1 MSDVGLALA
10 QHLAERGAGR
20 IWLLG
25 RHLPEAG
32 SRQEEQVEKIRAAGC
47 DARPLTCDVT
57 DFGAMKAAFGEMTAQ
72 EDMPIRGVFHLA
84 GFLDDDAIEKLTWDR
99 FNAVLSPKVDGSWFL
114 NELTRDMHLDHFV
127 VFSSIAS
134 SSARTVRPTTLP
146 PTRSSTR
153 SSPRAGRTSCPAS
166 RSTGAPGAKSAR
178 S

>member
-72 EDMPIRGVFHLA
+72 EDMPICGVFHLA

-114 NELTRDMHLDHFV
+114 NELTRDMPLDHFV

-134 SSARTVRPTTLP
+134 VFGTHGQANHVAANTFLDALIASR
-146 PTRSSTR
+146 
-153 SSPRAGRTSCPAS
+153 RADFLPAS